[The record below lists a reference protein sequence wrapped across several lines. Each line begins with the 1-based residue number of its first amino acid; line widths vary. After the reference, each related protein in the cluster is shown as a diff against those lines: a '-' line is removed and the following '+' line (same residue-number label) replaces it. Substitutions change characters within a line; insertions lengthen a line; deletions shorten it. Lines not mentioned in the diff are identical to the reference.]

1 MEGHTDLFRVDNGI
15 LTEIRYQEEIHGPTV
30 RLYAGPVFLL
40 VHNGQPQVVRVC
52 RQFLEDEGIYT
63 TDRPPV
69 SGINSSGLNP
79 IEHLWD
85 IMFRSI

>member
-52 RQFLEDEGIYT
+52 RMNT
-63 TDRPPV
+63 KRDRFV
-69 SGINSSGLNP
+69 YRLTNRAMGSG
-79 IEHLWD
+79 
-85 IMFRSI
+85 R